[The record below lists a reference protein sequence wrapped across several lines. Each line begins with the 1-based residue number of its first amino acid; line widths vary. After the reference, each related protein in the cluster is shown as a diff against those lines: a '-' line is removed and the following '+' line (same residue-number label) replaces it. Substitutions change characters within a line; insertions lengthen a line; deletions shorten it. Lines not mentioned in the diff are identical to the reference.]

1 MSSLRVS
8 LEGSMALDGREESSA
23 TAASGADGESGAR
36 FEALLDRAERVRGN
50 ALGFG
55 ELRELGHLYRLHA
68 ASLARER
75 TRPDDPERLR
85 HLNALCL
92 RAHTLLAVSAPTSHS
107 LTRLFG
113 ARLASALGRTW
124 RAQVAAWALLLLGG
138 ALGAALSSNDEA
150 ALTALIPASMGYSPE
165 RIDRLATSEA
175 ARLQFLEG
183 RETPTGAN
191 ALFGSFLFVNNTR
204 VGFLSFAT
212 GILAGVPTVLL
223 QLYNGMML
231 GAFASLFLRGASA
244 VPFLAWILPHGIP
257 ELTAITWC
265 AAGGLMLGQAV
276 AVPLRKRR
284 TEALRQA
291 LDSAVV
297 MVAGAV
303 PLFAVAAL
311 IESFVRESSLGTMTR
326 FLIAALLFAA
336 LSGLMLWVR
345 RLSRRVVVDT
355 GWLREIGG

>member
-1 MSSLRVS
+1 M
-8 LEGSMALDGREESSA
+8 
-23 TAASGADGESGAR
+23 AR
-36 FEALLDRAERVRGN
+36 FEELLGRAERVRGN

-55 ELRELGHLYRLHA
+55 ELRQLGHLYRLHTA
-68 ASLARER
+68 RLARER
-75 TRPDDPERLR
+75 TAADDPERLR

-92 RAHTLLAVSAPTSHS
+92 RAHTLLAVSAPASQS

-124 RAQVAAWALLLLGG
+124 RAQVAAWALLVVGGVLGG
-138 ALGAALSSNDEA
+138 ALSAGDDA

-165 RIDRLATSEA
+165 RIDRLASSEA
-175 ARLQFLEG
+175 ARLEFLEG
-183 RETPTGAN
+183 RETPGGAN

-231 GAFASLFLRGASA
+231 GAFASLFLRGDSA
-244 VPFLAWILPHGIP
+244 LPFLAWILPHAIP

-284 TEALRQA
+284 AEALRET

-311 IESFVRESSLGTMTR
+311 VESFVRESALGMAAR
-326 FLIAALLFAA
+326 FCIAAALFAA
-336 LSGLMLWVR
+336 LAGLMFSVR
-345 RLSRRVVVDT
+345 RLSQGIAVDT
-355 GWLREIGG
+355 GWLRELR